1 MPVVEQQAPIV
12 FHTEDASL
20 KLTLLVPEA
29 IIAVAVVKVHKIEF
43 GDVSIGSL
51 TGQFLV
57 FLERDDEF
65 LQQLLA
71 IYVVAHNLFE

>member
-1 MPVVEQQAPIV
+1 MINSTSLKLYSRMQPLPVVEQQASIV

-43 GDVSIGSL
+43 RDVSIGSL
-51 TGQFLV
+51 TGQFIV
-57 FLERDDEF
+57 FF
-65 LQQLLA
+65 
-71 IYVVAHNLFE
+71 